1 MSEASVLKARCKEE
15 KIDFILA
22 SFSDLFGIVRSKLI
36 PVSAIDTLIENGAA
50 FAGFAAHFNLT
61 PADPDIVVHPDV
73 STFTPLPWRPG
84 VAWITG
90 DLYTDGHLFDQSPRN
105 QLRLKVEDE
114 KRHDRN
120 LKTGVEAEFFL
131 LNKDDLNTADAYD
144 AYHKP
149 CYDQTALMRSY
160 HIISEICK
168 SLDILGWSPY
178 QNDHE
183 DANGQ
188 FEINWKYSDAL
199 TTADRHTF
207 FKFAVKSIAEKHGV
221 RASFMPKIFNDLTG
235 NGCHIHCSV
244 WNNDGKNIFLTQDAE
259 SVNSSVIGHF
269 TGGLL
274 KFGGAISA
282 LTNPTINSYKRLGAI
297 TTSSGSTW
305 VSQRLSWSGDDRT
318 HAVRIPDKG
327 RIEYRIPDGSANPYL
342 LQLGVMS
349 AGMIGITECI
359 EPGKSKTAYSSDGS
373 LVEYPQCVENALTTL
388 EGSHLIRE
396 YIGNELA
403 TGLIKLRRQQLH
415 SYNSTVSSWE
425 HMFTLDC

>member
-1 MSEASVLKARCKEE
+1 MSDASLLKAQCKEE
-15 KIDFILA
+15 NINFLLV
-22 SFSDLFGIVRSKLI
+22 SFSDLLGIVRSKLV
-36 PVSAIDTLIENGAA
+36 PVSAIDTLIGNGAG
-50 FAGFAAHFNLT
+50 FAGFATHFNLT

-73 STFTPLPWRPG
+73 SSFTPLPWKPG
-84 VAWITG
+84 VAWLTG
-90 DLYTDGHLFDQSPRN
+90 DLYTNGHLLSQSPRN
-105 QLRLKVEDE
+105 QLRLKIEDE
-114 KRHDRN
+114 KRNGRI

-131 LNKDDLNTADAYD
+131 LERDSLKVSDLYD
-144 AYHKP
+144 GYHKS
-149 CYDQTALMRSY
+149 CYEQTALMRSY
-160 HIISEICK
+160 HIISEICQ

-221 RASFMPKIFNDLTG
+221 RASFMPKIFNNLTG

-244 WNNDGKNIFLTQDAE
+244 WDNEGYNRFLTPNSVPFNLAE
-259 SVNSSVIGHF
+259 IGCF

-282 LTNPTINSYKRLGAI
+282 LTNPTINSYKRLSAI
-297 TTSSGSTW
+297 TTSSGATW
-305 VSQRLSWSGDDRT
+305 VSQQLSWSGDDRT
-318 HAVRIPDKG
+318 HAVRIPDKD

-349 AGMIGITECI
+349 AGMTGITEHI
-359 EPGKSKTAYSSDGS
+359 DPGKAKTAYSYEGT
-373 LVEYPQCVENALTTL
+373 LTEYPHNIEKSLTLLENTHAM
-388 EGSHLIRE
+388 RE
-396 YIGNELA
+396 YIGDELA
-403 TGLIKLRRQQLH
+403 TGLIKLRRQQLQH
-415 SYNSTVSSWE
+415 YNSVVSTWE
-425 HMFTLDC
+425 HMSTLDC